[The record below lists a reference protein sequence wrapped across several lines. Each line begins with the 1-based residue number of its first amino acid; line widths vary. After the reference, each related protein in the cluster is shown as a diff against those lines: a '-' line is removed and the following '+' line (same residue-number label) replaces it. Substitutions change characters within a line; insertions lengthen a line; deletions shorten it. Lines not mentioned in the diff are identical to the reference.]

1 MFWGQ
6 LTVRENKKDVVFI
19 EAAGHVF
26 PSVGEVMCLQGWCMQ
41 GVYWAKDVKKEH
53 ITF

>member
-6 LTVRENKKDVVFI
+6 LTVREDVIFI
-19 EAAGHVF
+19 AAAGHVF
-26 PSVGEVMCLQGWCMQ
+26 PSVGEVMCLQGCMQ
-41 GVYWAKDVKKEH
+41 GVYWTKDVEKEH